1 MSLNQKLKIRI
12 NQIIGET
19 FNLKESHINP
29 DHSPDD
35 IENWDSLGQLKLINN
50 IESEFNIVFTME
62 EIFQIMTI
70 ADIYDIMD
78 KKIK

>member
-1 MSLNQKLKIRI
+1 MKKLRE
-12 NQIIGET
+12 IIAET
-19 FNLKESHINP
+19 FEIKEEEIESS
-29 DHSPDD
+29 HSPDD

-70 ADIYDIMD
+70 ADIYNIMD
-78 KKIK
+78 KKTK